1 MSIVDVKRHIHESL
15 SKVLSSL
22 RLETNSVRLDPS
34 KMSKLGDISSGVA
47 LALAKAVNKPPM
59 ELAEE
64 IQGQLKLSEDICSAV
79 TVSKP
84 GFLNFRITT
93 DYLQNQLTE
102 IVSASGDYGKSGAG
116 KSQRALVEFVS
127 ANPTGPL
134 TVGHGRQAVLGDV
147 VARILEWNGYAVE
160 REYYYNNAGR
170 QMRLL
175 GESVRARYLEITGEK
190 GEFPEGGY
198 EGEYIRDIAQKIYD
212 VKEETLKDET
222 EVTAFRDA
230 AEEKIF
236 ADIRSTVEQLEIHF
250 DSFVNEQRFYDE
262 GSIDEVVGLLRE
274 KGLVYDKEG
283 AVWLKTTEF
292 GKENDTV
299 LIKSSGEPTYRLPD
313 TAYHREK
320 VERGYDLIVDIFG
333 ADHKD
338 TYPDVIAAISALGYK
353 TDQIRVLIHQ
363 FVSLLRDGK
372 KVKMSTRKAT
382 FVTLDELIDMVGVDV
397 VRYFFIMRNRQ
408 SHLNFDIGL
417 AEKESDDNPVYY
429 LQYAHARI
437 CNILKYAEETGT
449 KTDGK
454 PNLTLLNED
463 EELSLI
469 KSLIHFPETV
479 MNALENLE
487 PQTVA
492 GYLQGTA
499 SEFHK
504 FYSAHR
510 VVTNDKELMR
520 ARLFLVSAVRTV
532 LANGLEIL
540 GISQPEKM

>member
-1 MSIVDVKRHIHESL
+1 
-15 SKVLSSL
+15 
-22 RLETNSVRLDPS
+22 
-34 KMSKLGDISSGVA
+34 
-47 LALAKAVNKPPM
+47 
-59 ELAEE
+59 
-64 IQGQLKLSEDICSAV
+64 
-79 TVSKP
+79 
-84 GFLNFRITT
+84 
-93 DYLQNQLTE
+93 
-102 IVSASGDYGKSGAG
+102 
-116 KSQRALVEFVS
+116 
-127 ANPTGPL
+127 
-134 TVGHGRQAVLGDV
+134 
-147 VARILEWNGYAVE
+147 
-160 REYYYNNAGR
+160 
-170 QMRLL
+170 MRLL
-175 GESVRARYLEITGEK
+175 GESVRARYLEIVGEK
-190 GEFPEGGY
+190 GGFPEGGY
-198 EGEYIRDIAQKIYD
+198 EGEYIREIAQKIYD
-212 VKEETLKDET
+212 EKGDTLKDET
-222 EVTAFRDA
+222 EVTVFRDA
-230 AEEKIF
+230 AEKEIF
-236 ADIRSTVEQLEIHF
+236 ADIRSTVEQLGIHF

-262 GSIDEVVGLLRE
+262 GSIDEVVSLLRE

-292 GKENDTV
+292 GKEDDTV

-313 TAYHREK
+313 TAYHRDK

-338 TYPDVIAAISALGYK
+338 TYPDVIAAIGALGYK

-363 FVSLLRDGK
+363 FVSLLRDGR

-382 FVTLDELIDMVGVDV
+382 FVTLDELMEMVGVDV

-417 AEKESDDNPVYY
+417 AEKESDENPVYY

-437 CNILKYAEETGT
+437 SNILKYAEEMGT
-449 KTDGK
+449 KNGGEPD
-454 PNLTLLNED
+454 LTLLKKD

-492 GYLQGTA
+492 GYLQWAATD
-499 SEFHK
+499 FHK
-504 FYSAHR
+504 FYSEHR
-510 VVTNDKELMR
+510 VVTDDKELTT
-520 ARLFLVSAVRTV
+520 ARLVLVSAVKTV

>member
-1 MSIVDVKRHIHESL
+1 MSIVDVKRHIHECL
-15 SKVLSSL
+15 SKALSSL
-22 RLETNSVRLDPS
+22 GLETNSVRLDPS
-34 KMSKLGDISSGVA
+34 KMPELGDISSGVA
-47 LALAKAVNKPPM
+47 LSLSNSAKKPPM
-59 ELAEE
+59 ELAEA
-64 IQGQLKLSEDICSAV
+64 IQSQLKLSEDTCSAV

-93 DYLQNQLTE
+93 DYLRNQLTK
-102 IVSASGDYGKSGAG
+102 IVSASGDYGRSESGKG
-116 KSQRALVEFVS
+116 QQALVEFVS

-147 VARILEWNGYAVE
+147 VAKILEWNGYSVE
-160 REYYYNNAGR
+160 REYYYNDAGR

-175 GESVRARYLEITGEK
+175 GESVRARYLEILGEK
-190 GEFPEGGY
+190 GGFPEGGY
-198 EGEYIRDIAQKIYD
+198 EGEYIRKIAQKIYD
-212 VKEETLKDET
+212 EKGGTLKDET

-230 AEEKIF
+230 AEEEIF
-236 ADIRSTVEQLEIHF
+236 ADIRSTVEQLGIHF
-250 DSFVNEQRFYDE
+250 DSFVNERRFYDE
-262 GSIDEVVGLLRE
+262 GSIDEVVSLLRE
-274 KGLVYDKEG
+274 KDLVYNKEG

-292 GKENDTV
+292 GKEDDTV

-313 TAYHREK
+313 TAYHRDK

-338 TYPDVIAAISALGYK
+338 TYPDVIAAIGALGYK

-363 FVSLLRDGK
+363 FVSLLRNGK

-382 FVTLDELIDMVGVDV
+382 FVTLDELMEMVGVDV

-417 AEKESDDNPVYY
+417 AEKESDENPVYY

-437 CNILKYAEETGT
+437 CNILKYAEEMGT
-449 KTDGK
+449 KSGGEPD
-454 PNLTLLNED
+454 LTLLKED

-492 GYLQGTA
+492 GYLQWTA
-499 SEFHK
+499 TEFHK
-504 FYSAHR
+504 FYSEHR
-510 VVTNDKELMR
+510 VVTDDKELTT

>member
-1 MSIVDVKRHIHESL
+1 MSIVDVKRHVHESL

-449 KTDGK
+449 KTDGE

-492 GYLQGTA
+492 GYLQWTA
-499 SEFHK
+499 TEFHK
-504 FYSAHR
+504 FYSEHR
-510 VVTNDKELMR
+510 VVTDDKNLTT

>member
-1 MSIVDVKRHIHESL
+1 MSIVDVKRHIHECL
-15 SKVLSSL
+15 SEALSSL
-22 RLETNSVRLDPS
+22 GLETNSVRLDPS
-34 KMSKLGDISSGVA
+34 KMSELGDISSGVA
-47 LALAKAVNKPPM
+47 LSLAKSAKKPPM
-59 ELAEE
+59 ELAEA
-64 IQGQLKLSEDICSAV
+64 IQSQLKLSEDICSAV

-84 GFLNFRITT
+84 GFLNFRIAT

-102 IVSASGDYGKSGAG
+102 IVSESGYYGRSESGKG
-116 KSQRALVEFVS
+116 QQALVEFVS

-160 REYYYNNAGR
+160 REYYYNDAGR

-175 GESVRARYLEITGEK
+175 GESVRARYLEIVGEK

-236 ADIRSTVEQLEIHF
+236 ADIRSTVEQLGIHF

-262 GSIDEVVGLLRE
+262 GSIDEVVSLLRE

-292 GKENDTV
+292 GKEDDTV

-313 TAYHREK
+313 MAYHRDK
-320 VERGYDLIVDIFG
+320 VEWGYELIVDIFG
-333 ADHKD
+333 ADHMD
-338 TYPDVIAAISALGYK
+338 TYPDVMAAINALGYK
-353 TDQIRVLIHQ
+353 TDQIKVLIHQ

-382 FVTLDELIDMVGVDV
+382 FVTLDDLIEMVGVDV
-397 VRYFFIMRNRQ
+397 VRYF
-408 SHLNFDIGL
+408 S
-417 AEKESDDNPVYY
+417 S
-429 LQYAHARI
+429 
-437 CNILKYAEETGT
+437 CETG
-449 KTDGK
+449 
-454 PNLTLLNED
+454 
-463 EELSLI
+463 
-469 KSLIHFPETV
+469 
-479 MNALENLE
+479 
-487 PQTVA
+487 
-492 GYLQGTA
+492 
-499 SEFHK
+499 
-504 FYSAHR
+504 R
-510 VVTNDKELMR
+510 VT
-520 ARLFLVSAVRTV
+520 
-532 LANGLEIL
+532 
-540 GISQPEKM
+540 

>member
-262 GSIDEVVGLLRE
+262 GSIDEVVSLLRE

-292 GKENDTV
+292 GKEDDTV

-504 FYSAHR
+504 FYSEHR
-510 VVTNDKELMR
+510 VVTNDKELTM

>member
-1 MSIVDVKRHIHESL
+1 MSIVDVKRHIHECL
-15 SKVLSSL
+15 SKALSSL
-22 RLETNSVRLDPS
+22 GLETNSVRLDPS
-34 KMSKLGDISSGVA
+34 KMSELGDISSGVA
-47 LALAKAVNKPPM
+47 LSLANSAKKPPM

-64 IQGQLKLSEDICSAV
+64 IQSQLRLSENICSAV

-84 GFLNFRITT
+84 GFLNFRIAT
-93 DYLQNQLTE
+93 DYLWNQLTE
-102 IVSASGDYGKSGAG
+102 IVSASGNYGRSESGKG
-116 KSQRALVEFVS
+116 QLALVEFIS

-160 REYYYNNAGR
+160 REYYYNDAGR

-175 GESVRARYLEITGEK
+175 GESVRARYLEILGEK

-198 EGEYIRDIAQKIYD
+198 KGEYIRDIAQKIYD
-212 VKEETLKDET
+212 VKKGTLKDET
-222 EVTAFRDA
+222 EVTVFRDA
-230 AEEKIF
+230 AEEEIF
-236 ADIRSTVEQLEIHF
+236 ADIRSTVEQLGIHF

-262 GSIDEVVGLLRE
+262 GSLDEVVSLLRE

-292 GKENDTV
+292 GKEDDTV

-313 TAYHREK
+313 TAYHRDK

-338 TYPDVIAAISALGYK
+338 TYPDVIAAIGALGYK
-353 TDQIRVLIHQ
+353 TDQIKVLIHQ

-382 FVTLDELIDMVGVDV
+382 FVTLDELMEMVGVDV

-417 AEKESDDNPVYY
+417 AEKESDENPVYY

-437 CNILKYAEETGT
+437 CNILKYAEEMGT
-449 KTDGK
+449 KSSGE
-454 PNLTLLNED
+454 PNLTLIKKD

-492 GYLQGTA
+492 GYLQWTA
-499 SEFHK
+499 TEFHK
-504 FYSAHR
+504 FYSKHR
-510 VVTNDKELMR
+510 VVTDDKELTA

>member
-1 MSIVDVKRHIHESL
+1 MSIVDVKRHIHECL
-15 SKVLSSL
+15 SEALSSL
-22 RLETNSVRLDPS
+22 GLATNSVRLDPS
-34 KMSKLGDISSGVA
+34 KKSELGDISSGIA
-47 LALAKAVNKPPM
+47 LSLAKSAEKPPM
-59 ELAEE
+59 ELAET
-64 IQGQLKLSEDICSAV
+64 IQNQLKLSEDICSAV
-79 TVSKP
+79 TVSEP
-84 GFLNFRITT
+84 GFLNFHIAT
-93 DYLQNQLTE
+93 DYLQNQLTG
-102 IVSASGDYGKSGAG
+102 IVSANGDYGKSGVG

-147 VARILEWNGYAVE
+147 VAKILEWNGYSVE
-160 REYYYNNAGR
+160 REYYYNDAGR

-175 GESVRARYLEITGEK
+175 GESVRARYLEILGEK
-190 GEFPEGGY
+190 GRFSEEGY
-198 EGEYIRDIAQKIYD
+198 EGEYIREIAQKIYD
-212 VKEETLKDET
+212 EKGGTLKDET
-222 EVTAFRDA
+222 ELTVFRNT
-230 AEEKIF
+230 AEEELF
-236 ADIRSTVEQLEIHF
+236 ADIKSTVEQLEIHF

-262 GSIDEVVGLLRE
+262 GSIDEVVTLLRE
-274 KGLVYDKEG
+274 KGLVYDQDG

-292 GKENDTV
+292 GKEDDTV

-313 TAYHREK
+313 TAYHRDK

-338 TYPDVIAAISALGYK
+338 TYPDVIATIGALGYE

-363 FVSLLRDGK
+363 FVSLLRNGK

-382 FVTLDELIDMVGVDV
+382 FVTLDELIEMVGVDV

-408 SHLNFDIGL
+408 SHLNFDIDL
-417 AEKESDDNPVYY
+417 AEKESDVNPVYY

-437 CNILKYAEETGT
+437 CNILKHANETGA
-449 KTDGK
+449 KSGGE
-454 PNLTLLNED
+454 PNLTLIKKD

-469 KSLIHFPETV
+469 KSLIHFPETM

-492 GYLQGTA
+492 GYLQWTA
-499 SEFHK
+499 TQFHK
-504 FYSAHR
+504 FYSKHR
-510 VVTNDKELMR
+510 VVTDDKELTT
-520 ARLFLVSAVRTV
+520 ARLFLVSAVKTV

>member
-1 MSIVDVKRHIHESL
+1 MSIVDVKRHIHECL
-15 SKVLSSL
+15 SKALSSL
-22 RLETNSVRLDPS
+22 GLETNSLKLDPS
-34 KMSKLGDISSGVA
+34 KMSELGDISSGVA
-47 LALAKAVNKPPM
+47 LSLAKSAKKPPM
-59 ELAEE
+59 ELAKE
-64 IQGQLKLSEDICSAV
+64 IQSQLKLSEHICSAV

-84 GFLNFRITT
+84 GFLNFRITA
-93 DYLQNQLTE
+93 DYLRNQLTK
-102 IVSASGDYGKSGAG
+102 IVSANGNYGRSESGKG
-116 KSQRALVEFVS
+116 QQALVEFVS

-160 REYYYNNAGR
+160 REYYYNDAGR

-175 GESVRARYLEITGEK
+175 GESVRARYLEILSEK
-190 GEFPEGGY
+190 GEFPEEGY
-198 EGEYIRDIAQKIYD
+198 EGEYIREIAQKIH
-212 VKEETLKDET
+212 KEKGKTLKDET

-230 AEEKIF
+230 AEEEIF
-236 ADIRSTVEQLEIHF
+236 ADIKSTIEQLGIHF
-250 DSFVNEQRFYDE
+250 DSFINEQRFYDE
-262 GSIDEVVGLLRE
+262 GSIDEVVTLLRG
-274 KGLVYDKEG
+274 KGLVYDKDG

-292 GKENDTV
+292 GKEDDTV

-313 TAYHREK
+313 TAYHRDK

-338 TYPDVIAAISALGYK
+338 TYPDVIGAIGALGYE

-363 FVSLLRDGK
+363 FVSLLRNGK

-417 AEKESDDNPVYY
+417 AEKESDENPVYY

-504 FYSAHR
+504 FYSEHR
-510 VVTNDKELMR
+510 VVTNDKELTM

>member
-1 MSIVDVKRHIHESL
+1 MSIVDVKRHIHQCL
-15 SKVLSSL
+15 SEALSSL
-22 RLETNSVRLDPS
+22 GLETNSVRLDPS
-34 KMSKLGDISSGVA
+34 KMPELGDISSGVA
-47 LALAKAVNKPPM
+47 LSQANSAKKPPM
-59 ELAEE
+59 ELAEA
-64 IQGQLKLSEDICSAV
+64 IQSQLKLSEDICSAV

-93 DYLQNQLTE
+93 DYLRNQLTK
-102 IVSASGDYGKSGAG
+102 IVSASDNYGISESGKG
-116 KSQRALVEFVS
+116 QRALVEFVS

-160 REYYYNNAGR
+160 REYYYNDAGR

-175 GESVRARYLEITGEK
+175 GESVRARYLEIVGEK
-190 GEFPEGGY
+190 EEFPEGGY

-230 AEEKIF
+230 AEEEIF
-236 ADIRSTVEQLEIHF
+236 ADIRSTVEQLGIHF

-262 GSIDEVVGLLRE
+262 GSINEVVSLLRE

-292 GKENDTV
+292 GKKDDTV

-313 TAYHREK
+313 TAYHRDK

-338 TYPDVIAAISALGYK
+338 TYPDVIAAIGALGYK

-363 FVSLLRDGK
+363 FVSLLRNGK

-417 AEKESDDNPVYY
+417 AEKESDENPVYY

-449 KTDGK
+449 KTGGE
-454 PNLTLLNED
+454 PNLTLINED

-492 GYLQGTA
+492 SYLQWTA
-499 SEFHK
+499 TEFHK
-504 FYSAHR
+504 FYSEHR
-510 VVTNDKELMR
+510 VVTNDKELTM

>member
-1 MSIVDVKRHIHESL
+1 
-15 SKVLSSL
+15 
-22 RLETNSVRLDPS
+22 
-34 KMSKLGDISSGVA
+34 
-47 LALAKAVNKPPM
+47 
-59 ELAEE
+59 
-64 IQGQLKLSEDICSAV
+64 
-79 TVSKP
+79 
-84 GFLNFRITT
+84 
-93 DYLQNQLTE
+93 
-102 IVSASGDYGKSGAG
+102 
-116 KSQRALVEFVS
+116 
-127 ANPTGPL
+127 NPTGPL

-147 VARILEWNGYAVE
+147 VAKILEWNGYSVE
-160 REYYYNNAGR
+160 REYYYNDAGR

-175 GESVRARYLEITGEK
+175 GESVRARYLEIVGEK
-190 GEFPEGGY
+190 GGFPEGGY
-198 EGEYIRDIAQKIYD
+198 EGEYIREIAQKIYD
-212 VKEETLKDET
+212 EKGDTLKDET
-222 EVTAFRDA
+222 EVTVFRDA
-230 AEEKIF
+230 AEEEIF
-236 ADIRSTVEQLEIHF
+236 ADIRSTVEQLGIHF

-262 GSIDEVVGLLRE
+262 GSLDEVVSLLRE

-292 GKENDTV
+292 GKEDDTV

-313 TAYHREK
+313 TAYHRDK

-338 TYPDVIAAISALGYK
+338 TYPDVIAAVGALGYE

-382 FVTLDELIDMVGVDV
+382 FVTLDELMEMVGVDV

-417 AEKESDDNPVYY
+417 AEKESDENPVYY

-449 KTDGK
+449 KSGGEPD
-454 PNLTLLNED
+454 LTLIKKD

-487 PQTVA
+487 PQTMA
-492 GYLQGTA
+492 GYLQWTA
-499 SEFHK
+499 TEFHK
-504 FYSAHR
+504 FYSEHR
-510 VVTNDKELMR
+510 VVTDDKKLTM
-520 ARLFLVSAVRTV
+520 ARLFLVSAVKTV

>member
-1 MSIVDVKRHIHESL
+1 
-15 SKVLSSL
+15 
-22 RLETNSVRLDPS
+22 
-34 KMSKLGDISSGVA
+34 
-47 LALAKAVNKPPM
+47 
-59 ELAEE
+59 
-64 IQGQLKLSEDICSAV
+64 V

-84 GFLNFRITT
+84 GFLNFRIAT
-93 DYLQNQLTE
+93 DYLWNQLTE
-102 IVSASGDYGKSGAG
+102 IVSASGNYGRSESGKG
-116 KSQRALVEFVS
+116 QRALVEFVS

-190 GEFPEGGY
+190 GEFPEDGY

-212 VKEETLKDET
+212 VKKGTLKDEN

-320 VERGYDLIVDIFG
+320 MERGYDLIVDIFG

-382 FVTLDELIDMVGVDV
+382 FVTLDELMEMVGVDV

-417 AEKESDDNPVYY
+417 AEKESDENPVYY

-437 CNILKYAEETGT
+437 CNILKYAEEMGT
-449 KTDGK
+449 KSGGEPD
-454 PNLTLLNED
+454 LTLLKED

-479 MNALENLE
+479 GNALENLE

-492 GYLQGTA
+492 AYLQWTA
-499 SEFHK
+499 TEFHK
-504 FYSAHR
+504 FYSEHR
-510 VVTNDKELMR
+510 VVTDDKELTM

>member
-1 MSIVDVKRHIHESL
+1 MSIVDVKHHIHECL
-15 SKVLSSL
+15 SRALSSL
-22 RLETNSVRLDPS
+22 GLETISVKLDPS
-34 KMSKLGDISSGVA
+34 KMPELGDISSGVA
-47 LALAKAVNKPPM
+47 LSLAKSAKKTPM
-59 ELAEE
+59 ELAEA
-64 IQGQLKLSEDICSAV
+64 IQSQLKLSEDICSAV

-84 GFLNFRITT
+84 GFLNFRIAT

-147 VARILEWNGYAVE
+147 VARILEWNGYSVE
-160 REYYYNNAGR
+160 REYYYNDAGR

-175 GESVRARYLEITGEK
+175 GESVRARYLEILGEK
-190 GEFPEGGY
+190 GEFPEEGY
-198 EGEYIRDIAQKIYD
+198 EGKYIREIAQKIHD
-212 VKEETLKDET
+212 EKGKILKDET
-222 EVTAFRDA
+222 EVTPFRNT
-230 AEEKIF
+230 AEEEIF
-236 ADIRSTVEQLEIHF
+236 ADIRSTLESLGIHF
-250 DSFVNEQRFYDE
+250 DSFVNERRFYDE
-262 GSIDEVVGLLRE
+262 GSIDEVVSLLRG
-274 KGLVYDKEG
+274 KGLVYDKDG

-292 GKENDTV
+292 GKEDDTV

-313 TAYHREK
+313 MAYHRDK
-320 VERGYDLIVDIFG
+320 VERGYDMIVDIFG

-338 TYPDVIAAISALGYK
+338 TYPDVIAAVRALGHE

-417 AEKESDDNPVYY
+417 AEKESDENPVYY

-437 CNILKYAEETGT
+437 CNILKYAKETDSKSSGEP
-449 KTDGK
+449 D
-454 PNLTLLNED
+454 LTLLKKD
-463 EELSLI
+463 EELTLI

-492 GYLQGTA
+492 GYLQWTA
-499 SEFHK
+499 TDFHK
-504 FYSAHR
+504 FYSEHR
-510 VVTNDKELMR
+510 VVTDDKELTM